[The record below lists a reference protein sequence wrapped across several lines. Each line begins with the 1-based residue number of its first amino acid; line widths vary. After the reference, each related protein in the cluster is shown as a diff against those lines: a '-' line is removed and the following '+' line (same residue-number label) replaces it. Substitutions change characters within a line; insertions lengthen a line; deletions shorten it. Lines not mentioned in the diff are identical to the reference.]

1 MKLSF
6 IGLGSMGQEMAK
18 RLIDAGHDVGVW
30 NRSPQP
36 VDALTDFGARAVAS
50 VAEAFDAPVVF
61 SMLSNDAAALDQFTE
76 GTISGGRQKNGV
88 RTIHVNMSSLSV
100 AAADELEAR
109 HKAAG
114 VGYIAAPVLGRPP
127 VAAAG
132 QLNILAGGAQ
142 SDIDTVQPLLDVL
155 GKKTWVMG
163 QVARTANLVKICVNF
178 NLIHAIEALG
188 ESVALVESGG
198 VDANLFVELLTS
210 SLFGGMA
217 YTGYGTAVANK
228 TYRPAGFSVGL
239 GSKDLSLVEAAAA
252 EAGLALPTVPAL
264 REVFNA
270 TLANPELAD
279 ADWASI
285 AEISRNSRA

>member
-1 MKLSF
+1 
-6 IGLGSMGQEMAK
+6 MAK

-30 NRSPQP
+30 NRSPEP
-36 VDALTDFGARAVAS
+36 VAAMVAVGARAVAT
-50 VAEAFDAPVVF
+50 VKEAFDAPVVF
-61 SMLSNDAAALDQFTE
+61 SMLSNDAAALDQFSAENLAGAAT
-76 GTISGGRQKNGV
+76 G
-88 RTIHVNMSSLSV
+88 TIHVNMSSLSV
-100 AAADELEAR
+100 AAADELETR

-114 VGYIAAPVLGRPP
+114 VGYIAAPVLGRPQ

-163 QVARTANLVKICVNF
+163 PTARTANLVKICVNF

-217 YTGYGTAVANK
+217 YTGYGAAIANK
-228 TYRPAGFSVGL
+228 TYRPAGFTVAL

-252 EAGLALPTVPAL
+252 EAELHLPTVPAL
-264 REVFNA
+264 RDVFNA
-270 TLANPELAD
+270 TLADPELD
-279 ADWASI
+279 GADWASI
-285 AEISRNSRA
+285 AEISRNSNK

>member
-6 IGLGSMGQEMAK
+6 VGLGSMGNEMAK

-30 NRSPQP
+30 NRSPEP
-36 VDALTDFGARAVAS
+36 VAAMVAVGARAVAT
-50 VAEAFDAPVVF
+50 VKEAFDAPVVF
-61 SMLSNDAAALDQFTE
+61 SMLSNDAAALDQFSAE
-76 GTISGGRQKNGV
+76 NLAGAGTG
-88 RTIHVNMSSLSV
+88 TIHVNMSSLSV

-163 QVARTANLVKICVNF
+163 PTARTANLVKICVNF

-217 YTGYGTAVANK
+217 YTGYGAAIANR
-228 TYRPAGFSVGL
+228 TYRPTGFSVAL

-252 EAGLALPTVPAL
+252 EAGLHLPTVPAL

-270 TLANPELAD
+270 TLADPELEG

-285 AEISRNSRA
+285 AEISRNSNK

>member
-6 IGLGSMGQEMAK
+6 IGLGSMGNEMAK

-36 VDALTDFGARAVAS
+36 VAHMVAVGARALES
-50 VAEAFDAPVVF
+50 VAQAFEAPVVL
-61 SMLSNDAAALDQFTE
+61 SMLSNDAAALDQFSDATLAVAAP
-76 GTISGGRQKNGV
+76 G
-88 RTIHVNMSSLSV
+88 TIHVNMSSLSV

-109 HKAAG
+109 HQSAG
-114 VGYIAAPVLGRPP
+114 IGYIAAPVLGRPP

-132 QLNILAGGAQ
+132 QLNILAGGSEA
-142 SDIDTVQPLLDVL
+142 DIATVQPILDVL

-163 QVARTANLVKICVNF
+163 PTARTANLVKICVNF

-188 ESVALVESGG
+188 ESIALVESGG
-198 VDANLFVELLTS
+198 VDGNLFVELLTN

-217 YTGYGTAVANK
+217 YTGYGAAIANK
-228 TYRPAGFSVGL
+228 AYRPAGFTVAL
-239 GSKDLSLVEAAAA
+239 GSKDLSLVEAASA
-252 EAGLALPTVPAL
+252 EAGLHLPTVPAL

-270 TLANPELAD
+270 TLANPELEG

-285 AEISRNSRA
+285 AEISRDSGK

>member
-6 IGLGSMGQEMAK
+6 IGLGSMGNEMAK

-30 NRSPQP
+30 NRSPEP
-36 VDALTDFGARAVAS
+36 VAAMVAVGARAVAT
-50 VAEAFDAPVVF
+50 VKEAFEAPVVF
-61 SMLSNDAAALDQFTE
+61 SMLSNDAAALDQFSAE
-76 GTISGGRQKNGV
+76 NLAGAGTG
-88 RTIHVNMSSLSV
+88 TIHVNMSSLSV

-109 HKAAG
+109 HKSAG

-163 QVARTANLVKICVNF
+163 PTARTANLVKIGVNF
-178 NLIHAIEALG
+178 SLIHAIEALG

-217 YTGYGTAVANK
+217 YTGYGAAVANK
-228 TYRPAGFSVGL
+228 TYRPAGFTVAL

-252 EAGLALPTVPAL
+252 EAGLRLPTVPAL

-270 TLANPELAD
+270 TLADPDLEG

-285 AEISRNSRA
+285 AEISRNSNK

>member
-6 IGLGSMGQEMAK
+6 IGLGSMGNEMAK
-18 RLIDAGHDVGVW
+18 RLIEAGHDVGVW
-30 NRSPQP
+30 NRSAEP
-36 VDALTDFGARAVAS
+36 VTAMVAVGARAVAT
-50 VAEAFDAPVVF
+50 VKAAFDAPVVF
-61 SMLSNDAAALDQFTE
+61 SMLSNDAAALDQFSAENLAGAVT
-76 GTISGGRQKNGV
+76 G
-88 RTIHVNMSSLSV
+88 TIHVNMSSLSL

-142 SDIDTVQPLLDVL
+142 SDIDAVQPLLDVL

-163 QVARTANLVKICVNF
+163 PTARTANLVKICVNF

-217 YTGYGTAVANK
+217 YTGYGAAIANK
-228 TYRPAGFSVGL
+228 TYRPAGFSVAL
-239 GSKDLSLVEAAAA
+239 GSKDLSLVEAASA
-252 EAGLALPTVPAL
+252 EAGLHLPTVPAL

-270 TLANPELAD
+270 ALAD
-279 ADWASI
+279 AELEGADWASI
-285 AEISRNSRA
+285 AEISRNSNK

>member
-6 IGLGSMGQEMAK
+6 IGLGSMGNEMAK

-30 NRSPQP
+30 NRSPEP
-36 VDALTDFGARAVAS
+36 VAAMVAVGARAITTVK
-50 VAEAFDAPVVF
+50 EAFEAPVVF
-61 SMLSNDAAALDQFTE
+61 SMLSNDAAALDQFSVE
-76 GTISGGRQKNGV
+76 NLSAASG
-88 RTIHVNMSSLSV
+88 TIHVNMSSLSV
-100 AAADELEAR
+100 AAADELDAR

-163 QVARTANLVKICVNF
+163 PTARTANLVKICVNF

-217 YTGYGTAVANK
+217 YTGYGAAIANK
-228 TYRPAGFSVGL
+228 TYRPAGFTVAL
-239 GSKDLSLVEAAAA
+239 GSKDLSLVEAASA
-252 EAGLALPTVPAL
+252 EAGLELPTVPAL

-270 TLANPELAD
+270 TLADPELEG

-285 AEISRNSRA
+285 AEISRNSNK

>member
-6 IGLGSMGQEMAK
+6 IGLGSMGNEMAK

-30 NRSPQP
+30 NRSAEP
-36 VDALTDFGARAVAS
+36 VAAMVAVGARAITTVK
-50 VAEAFDAPVVF
+50 EAFEAPVVF
-61 SMLSNDAAALDQFTE
+61 SMLSNDAAALDQFSVE
-76 GTISGGRQKNGV
+76 NLSAASG
-88 RTIHVNMSSLSV
+88 TIHVNMSSLSV
-100 AAADELEAR
+100 AAADELDAR

-163 QVARTANLVKICVNF
+163 PTARTANLVKICVNF

-217 YTGYGTAVANK
+217 YTGYGAAIANK
-228 TYRPAGFSVGL
+228 TYRPAGFTVAL
-239 GSKDLSLVEAAAA
+239 GSKDLSLVEAASA
-252 EAGLALPTVPAL
+252 EAGLELPTVPAL

-270 TLANPELAD
+270 TLADPELEG

-285 AEISRNSRA
+285 AEISRNSNK